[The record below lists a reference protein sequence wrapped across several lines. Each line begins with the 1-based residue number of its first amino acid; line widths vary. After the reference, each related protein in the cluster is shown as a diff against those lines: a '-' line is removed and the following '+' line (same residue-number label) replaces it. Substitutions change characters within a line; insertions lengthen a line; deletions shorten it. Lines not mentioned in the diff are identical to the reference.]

1 MARVTVFIPVYNA
14 EKYLKDTID
23 SILNQTFK
31 DFELLLIND
40 GSTDKSVEI
49 IESFNDKRIRLV
61 HNEKNMGL
69 PFTRNRALEIINSEY
84 IALMD
89 SDDIAHKDRLKEQVK
104 FLDENNNIDVVGSD
118 FIMFFPD
125 GKKKY
130 VNTPNN
136 PDYIKGYLMFGICI
150 ANPSTMLRN
159 EFIKNNNLKY
169 RDNFFVCQDYS
180 FWVDVC
186 KFGRISNIKKPLLKY
201 RTGHENISKISSE
214 KKAKQRA
221 ELLNQIHIRALKNNG
236 FNLNKYQ
243 LKLINK
249 IFGENNNENI
259 YLEDLLELRDILQ
272 FMYKNNRSIKKDE
285 FKKVILN
292 VWYIA
297 CRKSDLDFK
306 KKLKIYLSIK
316 IKNIHINFYNINRLI
331 YYRISRR

>member
-89 SDDIAHKDRLKEQVK
+89 SDDISHKDRLKEQVE
-104 FLDENNNIDVVGSD
+104 FLDINRDIDVVGSD
-118 FIMFFPD
+118 FMMFFPN

-130 VNTPNN
+130 VKTPNN
-136 PDYIKGYLMFGICI
+136 PEYIKFYLIFGICI
-150 ANPSTMLRN
+150 ANPSTMLRKSFLN
-159 EFIKNNNLKY
+159 KYNLKY

-180 FWVDVC
+180 FWVDII
-186 KFGRISNIKKPLLKY
+186 KYGKISNISKPLLYY
-201 RTGHENISKISSE
+201 RSGHDNISRRSSE
-214 KKAKQRA
+214 KKAKQRK
-221 ELLNQIHIRALKNNG
+221 ELIDKIHIRAIKNNG
-236 FNLNKYQ
+236 FSLNDEELEIFNDIFCENIKSNISKTDIKKIEKIIRKLMNQNKKNIEFYNVLIQVWYLVCRNIQANLIYKITTYTSLFKMNF
-243 LKLINK
+243 K
-249 IFGENNNENI
+249 IFTRI
-259 YLEDLLELRDILQ
+259 
-272 FMYKNNRSIKKDE
+272 
-285 FKKVILN
+285 
-292 VWYIA
+292 
-297 CRKSDLDFK
+297 
-306 KKLKIYLSIK
+306 LKILLKSFK
-316 IKNIHINFYNINRLI
+316 F
-331 YYRISRR
+331 